1 MRSQIVYILI
11 LNIILAF
18 PDCEYGNPEW
28 EIEFETVPFENEF
41 SATISAAQVFID
53 GVEQTGGKLAAF
65 GEDGIISALDSD
77 GSAYFPPA
85 DKYVYELSIWSNQVS
100 GELMTFKFYD
110 DNNEF
115 VIDLNQE
122 YLFTSND
129 IIGDAFSPYELTGTI
144 SDCDFQDEAH
154 FSDVVDQTGVSMLI
168 ILSNTIT
175 NLDVGDQIGVFDY
188 NGLLSSGEE
197 CDDLIGEVLVGAGEW
212 NQEQLEIAA
221 VSHIDYCDINGP
233 QFPGFIENN
242 PIKLKV
248 WDISELSE
256 YEAFFTVSSGGINFQ
271 ETFFVEINEICNI
284 ENLPENACDCNG
296 NIIDS
301 CGICGGNGTDY
312 DNDGICDDEDD
323 CIGEYDQCGVC
334 NGDNLTCVGCTDSA
348 ACNYDSSALIEGECF
363 YNESQLMNP
372 FNNEVILL
380 GDLPGGTMNFE
391 WSNIDQSCYEEELN
405 YNIQIFDSNN
415 QIIFSQLTQENNIP
429 ISYSDLNIN
438 EGVINLYSWN
448 ILIDDIPLSDV
459 FSFSIDATMMNVID
473 NKVDNFK
480 IYQNYP
486 NPFNPITCIEFEIFS
501 SDNIVITIYDING
514 NIVKNLVNGF
524 YNPGQYKVYWNAN
537 NHSSGIYFY
546 DISISNRIIRNKMML
561 MK

>member
-65 GEDGIISALDSD
+65 GEDGVISALDSD

-85 DKYVYELSIWSNQVS
+85 DKYVYELSIWSNQVV

-110 DNNEF
+110 ENNEF

-129 IIGDAFSPYELTGTI
+129 IIGDAFTPYELTGTI
-144 SDCDFQDEAH
+144 SDCDFQDESH

-175 NLDVGDQIGVFDY
+175 NLDAGDQIGIFDY

-221 VSHIDYCDINGP
+221 VSHIDYCDFNGP

-301 CGICGGNGTDY
+301 CGICGGNGNDY

-372 FNNEVILL
+372 FNNENIEILDFDNNL
-380 GDLPGGTMNFE
+380 TFI
-391 WSNIDQSCYEEELN
+391 WSDIDESCQVENYILNIYNISEELIYSN
-405 YNIQIFDSNN
+405 SYNQNNALVPFLELEIIEDQIN
-415 QIIFSQLTQENNIP
+415 
-429 ISYSDLNIN
+429 SYL
-438 EGVINLYSWN
+438 WN
-448 ILIDDIPLSDV
+448 ITVNDNIVSDT
-459 FSFSIDATMMNVID
+459 FTFNIDATMLNIS
-473 NKVDNFK
+473 NQNNSYNISKNF
-480 IYQNYP
+480 P

-524 YNPGQYKVYWNAN
+524 YNPGQYKVYWNAK